1 MHTRGSNNRYRWIC
15 EDSAE
20 RRDGF
25 CRVRPIDL
33 RGRLT
38 RYARREAAAEE
49 GIVPPKCQRDT
60 QQSEAREERLKGK
73 QGDGRCRYWKV
84 ERRTRRRR
92 GLTSETELIRGGRS
106 SQETDGR
113 ATALVIQSRKGKDV
127 TRRARRGSLGHIL
140 MQLVCV
146 RGQYRSDDDERCT
159 AQN

>member
-20 RRDGF
+20 REEGASVLDGF

-33 RGRLT
+33 RGRLA

-73 QGDGRCRYWKV
+73 GVGRYWKV
-84 ERRTRRRR
+84 ERTTRRRR
-92 GLTSETELIRGGRS
+92 RLTSETELIRGGRS
-106 SQETDGR
+106 SQEREREGR
-113 ATALVIQSRKGKDV
+113 IGYSVTQRQRRPPSRPPWF
-127 TRRARRGSLGHIL
+127 ARSHSHA
-140 MQLVCV
+140 VCV
-146 RGQYRSDDDERCT
+146 CARAIQVRRR
-159 AQN
+159 

>member
-20 RRDGF
+20 REEGASVLDGF

-33 RGRLT
+33 RGRLA

-73 QGDGRCRYWKV
+73 GVGRYWKV
-84 ERRTRRRR
+84 ERTTRRRR
-92 GLTSETELIRGGRS
+92 RLTSETELIRGGRS

-140 MQLVCV
+140 MQ
-146 RGQYRSDDDERCT
+146 
-159 AQN
+159 